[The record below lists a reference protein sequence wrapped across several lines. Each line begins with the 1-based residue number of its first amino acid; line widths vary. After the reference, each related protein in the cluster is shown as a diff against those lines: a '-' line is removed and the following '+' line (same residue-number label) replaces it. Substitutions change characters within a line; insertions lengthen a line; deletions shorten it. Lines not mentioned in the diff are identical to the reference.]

1 MSCRKVG
8 STEADILV
16 AGPFLIRPNQERS
29 SECQRP
35 FPIHVSSQTMDRRDN
50 ERLIPPATL
59 PDISDTIVDL
69 WLANSEINRRKSDA
83 QENQLKSLIMA
94 QRERWRHG

>member
-1 MSCRKVG
+1 MV
-8 STEADILV
+8 
-16 AGPFLIRPNQERS
+16 
-29 SECQRP
+29 
-35 FPIHVSSQTMDRRDN
+35 RRDN

-59 PDISDTIVDL
+59 PDISGTIVDL
-69 WLANSEINRRKSDA
+69 WLTYSEINRRKSDA